1 MSLIVLSPHL
11 DDAVL
16 SCWHLLEGGE
26 AVTVVNV
33 FTGSPAP
40 GTRPPRW
47 DRLTGAHDPV
57 ARMRQ
62 RREEDRRALGLVGRT
77 PFNLGLLDAQ
87 YGRVQSPIG
96 PLLARLQR
104 WRDPAAVLYAPAA
117 LGRHPDH
124 EVVRDV
130 ALDLARAGWRVV
142 LYADLPHGIRHG
154 WPPWVVGGAERAGSD
169 VSAEWNSV
177 LEEAGLPV
185 EQLSPHVWPLADS
198 ARRRKLR
205 ALKEDRTQR
214 AALDTLA
221 FAPLAD
227 ARALAF
233 EVSWALPW
241 QDGLPRAARS
251 SETVATSDRRHRGW
265 Q

>member
-1 MSLIVLSPHL
+1 MSLVVLSPHL

-16 SCWHLLEGGE
+16 SCWHVLEGSE

-47 DRLTGAHDPV
+47 DRVTGARDPV
-57 ARMRQ
+57 ARMRE
-62 RREEDRRALGLVGRT
+62 RREEDRRALGLAGRASVD
-77 PFNLGLLDAQ
+77 LGLLDAQ
-87 YGRVQSPIG
+87 YGRIRSPIR
-96 PLLARLQR
+96 PLLDRLQR
-104 WRDPAAVLYAPAA
+104 WRDPATVLYAPAA

-154 WPPWVVGGAERAGSD
+154 WPGWVAGVPEPAGSE

-177 LEEAGLPV
+177 LLETGLPV
-185 EQLSPHVWPLADS
+185 DQLSPCVWPLADPV
-198 ARRRKLR
+198 RRRKLR
-205 ALKEDRTQR
+205 ALEEYRTQR
-214 AALDTLA
+214 AALDALA
-221 FAPLAD
+221 FAPLGD
-227 ARALAF
+227 PRALAF
-233 EVSWALPW
+233 EVSWE
-241 QDGLPRAARS
+241 LPRHDGFARAASS
-251 SETVATSDRRHRGW
+251 SETVAASDHSQRRW

>member
-1 MSLIVLSPHL
+1 MSLVVLSPHL

-16 SCWHLLEGGE
+16 SCWHVLAGSE

-40 GTRPPRW
+40 GTLPPRW

-57 ARMRQ
+57 ARMRR
-62 RREEDRRALGLVGRT
+62 RREEDRRALGLAGRA
-77 PFNLGLLDAQ
+77 PVNLGLLDAQ
-87 YGRVQSPIG
+87 YGRDESPAR
-96 PLLARLQR
+96 PLLRRLQR
-104 WRDPAAVLYAPAA
+104 WRDPATVLYAPAA

-154 WPPWVVGGAERAGSD
+154 WPAWVAGLPEPAGSD
-169 VSAEWNSV
+169 VSGEWSGV
-177 LEEAGLPV
+177 LEGAGLPLD
-185 EQLSPHVWPLADS
+185 QLSPRVWPLTES

-205 ALKEDRTQR
+205 ALEEYRTQR
-214 AALDTLA
+214 AALDGLA

-233 EVSWALPW
+233 EVSWALP
-241 QDGLPRAARS
+241 QQNGFARAAAS
-251 SETVATSDRRHRGW
+251 SETVAASDHRHREW

>member
-1 MSLIVLSPHL
+1 MSLVVLSPHL

-16 SCWHLLEGGE
+16 SCWHLLAGSD

-40 GTRPPRW
+40 GTQPPRW
-47 DRLTGAHDPV
+47 DRETGAHDPV
-57 ARMRQ
+57 ARMRE
-62 RREEDRRALGLVGRT
+62 RRAEDRRALDLVGRASV
-77 PFNLGLLDAQ
+77 NLGLLDAQ
-87 YGRVQSPIG
+87 YGGVRSPIR
-96 PLLARLQR
+96 PLLMPLQR
-104 WRDPAAVLYAPAA
+104 WRDPSTVLYAPAA

-124 EVVRDV
+124 AVVRDA

-154 WPPWVVGGAERAGSD
+154 WPAWVAGSPEPAGSD
-169 VSAEWNSV
+169 VSGEWNGV

-185 EQLSPHVWPLADS
+185 DQLSPRVWPLTES

-205 ALKEDRTQR
+205 ALEEYQTQR
-214 AALDTLA
+214 AALDALA

-233 EVSWALPW
+233 EVSWALP
-241 QDGLPRAARS
+241 QHNGFARAAGS
-251 SETVATSDRRHRGW
+251 SETVGTSDHGHGGW
-265 Q
+265 R